1 MKNLQLSL
9 FLMLICTFIYGGAYS
24 QVPNNSS
31 ALKLKL
37 ERLFDE
43 DQKIR
48 VTLDSLINLHG
59 YESAQVQ
66 SYIKETMMD
75 IDSVNTAEVIKILET
90 YGWLGTEKV
99 GMKGNAALF
108 VIIQHGSLKTQET
121 YLPMLRHS
129 VKQGKSSPIN
139 LGMLEDRIAL
149 SKHKRQ
155 VYGTQLWTKEDGS
168 LFIAPVSNPDKL
180 DKRRKSIGLEPIS
193 TYAKAHGFDW
203 NLENYKKE
211 IVKYVKML

>member
-1 MKNLQLSL
+1 
-9 FLMLICTFIYGGAYS
+9 MLIATFIYKDAYS
-24 QVPNNSS
+24 QAPSNSS

-37 ERLFDE
+37 EKLFDE

-59 YESAQVQ
+59 YESAPVQ

-75 IDSVNTAEVIKILET
+75 IDSVNTAEVINILET
-90 YGWLGTEKV
+90 YGWLGTDEV
-99 GMKGNAALF
+99 GIKGNAALF
-108 VIIQHGSLKTQET
+108 VVIQHGSLSTQET
-121 YLPMLRHS
+121 YLPMLRRS

-149 SKHKRQ
+149 SKHKKQ

-168 LFIAPVSNPDKL
+168 LFIAPVVKPDEL
-180 DKRRKSIGLEPIS
+180 DKRRKGIGLEPIAS
-193 TYAKAHGFDW
+193 YARAHGFDW

-211 IVKYVKML
+211 IEKYVTLL